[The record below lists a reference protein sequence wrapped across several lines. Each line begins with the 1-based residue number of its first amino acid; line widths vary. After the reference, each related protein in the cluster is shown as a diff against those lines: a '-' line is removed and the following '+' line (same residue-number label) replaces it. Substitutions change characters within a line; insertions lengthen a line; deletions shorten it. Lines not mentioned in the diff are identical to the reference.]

1 MVVLPLPVGPV
12 TRMRPCGW
20 SIHDSKAPFS
30 SASKPSWAMSCT
42 SVSGSKMR
50 MTTFSPKAVGSVET
64 RSSTSRPSRSVL
76 MRPSCGRRF
85 SEMSMRESI
94 FTRETMGACTPP
106 GSV

>member
-1 MVVLPLPVGPV
+1 
-12 TRMRPCGW
+12 
-20 SIHDSKAPFS
+20 
-30 SASKPSWAMSCT
+30 MSCT

-94 FTRETMGACTPP
+94 FTRLTMGGWTPL